1 MGLIDRLLRRV
12 PQQRAIDWDDVS
24 WGARVV
30 ESGGGSPDR
39 ALRLIPVY
47 GAVGLI
53 ADSVAGLPLQVY
65 QEAGA
70 ARARVATPPWLV
82 KPDYRIIRFAWVHQA
97 LSSLLLRGN
106 AYGLLLRD
114 AVGQIVGLVWLPPT
128 RVVVDESGPTPVYR
142 IGGKEYV
149 GYYAGGDIVH
159 IPAFTVP
166 GTVVGLSPVGLFRRQ
181 FSVLE
186 HATEFEDEWFDGR
199 AIPSGI
205 LKNSEATFTAE
216 QTRIAKAQFKASMRT
231 GEPIVLDKNWSWEQ
245 LSLSP
250 GDAQFLEAIKAS
262 ATQIA
267 VIFRVD
273 PEDVGGV
280 SGNSLKYSTVE
291 GNQRK
296 YNNRTLLAWTTR
308 IEEALSDVLPV
319 GQFARFN
326 LDALAR
332 PNLLERARATT
343 EQLKNGT
350 LTNPEARALEDR
362 PALTPAEV
370 AFWHDHYLTPSS
382 SGDVASAIAS
392 ELRPPED

>member
-1 MGLIDRLLRRV
+1 M
-12 PQQRAIDWDDVS
+12 DWDDIP
-24 WGARVV
+24 WGRNTIASGA
-30 ESGGGSPDR
+30 ESADR

-53 ADSVAGLPLQVY
+53 ADSVASLPLQAY
-65 QEAGA
+65 QEGSTS
-70 ARARVATPPWLV
+70 RVRVPMPSWLV
-82 KPDYRIIRFAWVHQA
+82 RPDYRIGRFAWLHQA

-114 AVGQIVGLVWLPPT
+114 AFGQIVGLVWLPPT
-128 RVVVDESGPTPVYR
+128 QVTVDETGPTPIYR
-142 IGGKEYV
+142 VGGKEHL

-166 GTVVGLSPVGLFRRQ
+166 GTVVGLSPVGLFRRE

-186 HATEFEDEWFDGR
+186 HAIEFENEWFDGR

-250 GDAQFLEAIKAS
+250 GDARFLEAIKAS

-267 VIFRVD
+267 VIYRVD
-273 PEDVGGV
+273 PEDVGGT

-296 YNNRTLLAWTTR
+296 YNNRTLIAWTTR
-308 IEEALSDVLPV
+308 LEEALSDVLPLEL
-319 GQFARFN
+319 FLKFN

-332 PNLLERARATT
+332 PNLLERAKAQT
-343 EQLKNGT
+343 EQLRNGT
-350 LTNPEARALEDR
+350 LTLPEARALEDR
-362 PALTPAEV
+362 PALTDAEV
-370 AFWHDHYLTPSS
+370 AFWNDHYLAARSTD
-382 SGDVASAIAS
+382 DVAAAIADQIT
-392 ELRPPED
+392 PTGD